1 MLKPKEAALV
11 LAKIN
16 AHHGNMQ
23 LDRLSVQT
31 FHEELRRDATL
42 QECMEAVRRFYS
54 QHSGDCWCRAGDVNA
69 EIRRMR
75 VESKPSEAQ
84 IEREMVELGV
94 DSGGA
99 DAVWMYRRMRIKG
112 IEPDRAARTALTT
125 RSPLFIQPAAPNTQ
139 ERRSRRPERALAGDL
154 HDIIGKETK

>member
-31 FHEELRRDATL
+31 FHEELRPDATL

-54 QHSGDCWCRAGDVNA
+54 QHASDCWCRAGDVNA

-75 VESKPSEAQ
+75 AESKPSEAQ
-84 IEREMVELGV
+84 IEKEMIDLGV
-94 DSGGA
+94 DSGGS
-99 DAVWMYRRMRIKG
+99 DAVWAYRRMRLKG
-112 IEPDRAARTALTT
+112 MEPNRAARTALTT
-125 RSPLFIQPAAPNTQ
+125 RSPLFIQPPAPNTQ
-139 ERRSRRPERALAGDL
+139 ERRSRRPERAFAGD

>member
-31 FHEELRRDATL
+31 FHEELRPDATL

-54 QHSGDCWCRAGDVNA
+54 QHAGDCWCRAGDVNA

-75 VESKPSEAQ
+75 AESKPSEAQ
-84 IEREMVELGV
+84 IEKETVELGV

-99 DAVWMYRRMRIKG
+99 DAVWAYRRMRLKG
-112 IEPDRAARTALTT
+112 MEPNRAAHTALTT
-125 RSPLFIQPAAPNTQ
+125 RSPLFIQPPAPNTQ
-139 ERRSRRPERALAGDL
+139 ERRSRRPERAFAGDL

>member
-31 FHEELRRDATL
+31 FHEELRPDATL

-54 QHSGDCWCRAGDVNA
+54 QHAGDCWCRAGDVNA
-69 EIRRMR
+69 EIRRMCA
-75 VESKPSEAQ
+75 ESKPSEAQ
-84 IEREMVELGV
+84 IEKEMIDLGV
-94 DSGGA
+94 DSGGS
-99 DAVWMYRRMRIKG
+99 DAVWVYRRMRLKG
-112 IEPDRAARTALTT
+112 MEPNRAARTALTT
-125 RSPLFIQPAAPNTQ
+125 RSPLFIQPPAPNTQ
-139 ERRSRRPERALAGDL
+139 ERRSRRPERAFAGDL

>member
-31 FHEELRRDATL
+31 FHEELRPDATL

-54 QHSGDCWCRAGDVNA
+54 QHAGDCWCRAGDVNA

-75 VESKPSEAQ
+75 AESKPSEAQ
-84 IEREMVELGV
+84 IEKEMIDLGV
-94 DSGGA
+94 DSGGS
-99 DAVWMYRRMRIKG
+99 DAVWAYRRMRLKG
-112 IEPDRAARTALTT
+112 MEPNRAARTALTT
-125 RSPLFIQPAAPNTQ
+125 RLPLFIQPPAPNTQ
-139 ERRSRRPERALAGDL
+139 ERRSRRPERAFAGDL

>member
-31 FHEELRRDATL
+31 FHEELRPDATL
-42 QECMEAVRRFYS
+42 QECMEAVRRFYA
-54 QHSGDCWCRAGDVNA
+54 QHAGDCWCRAGDVNA

-75 VESKPSEAQ
+75 AESKPSEAQ
-84 IEREMVELGV
+84 IEKEASELGV

-99 DAVWMYRRMRIKG
+99 DAVWAYRRMRLKG
-112 IEPDRAARTALTT
+112 MEPNRAARTALTT
-125 RSPLFIQPAAPNTQ
+125 RSPLVHPAPGTKH
-139 ERRSRRPERALAGDL
+139 AG
-154 HDIIGKETK
+154 EAVQTP

>member
-31 FHEELRRDATL
+31 FHEELRPDATIA
-42 QECMEAVRRFYS
+42 ECMEAVRRFYAGHDGS
-54 QHSGDCWCRAGDVNA
+54 CWCRAGDVNA

-75 VESKPSEAQ
+75 NESKPSEAQ
-84 IEREMVELGV
+84 IEREMISLGV

-99 DAVWMYRRMRIKG
+99 DAAWMYRRMRFKG
-112 IEPDRAARTALTT
+112 IEPDRAARIALTT
-125 RSPLFIQPAAPNTQ
+125 RSPLFIQPPSPNTQ
-139 ERRSRRPERALAGDL
+139 ERRSKRPERAFAGDL
-154 HDIIGKETK
+154 HGIIGKETK

>member
-31 FHEELRRDATL
+31 FHEELRQDATL
-42 QECMEAVRRFYS
+42 AECMEAVRRFYAGHDGS
-54 QHSGDCWCRAGDVNA
+54 CWCRAGDVNA

-75 VESKPSEAQ
+75 AEQQPSEAE
-84 IEREMVELGV
+84 IENEMVRLGV
-94 DSGGA
+94 DSGGFEA
-99 DAVWMYRRMRIKG
+99 AWLYRRMRIKG
-112 IEPDRAARTALTT
+112 IEPSKAAHTALTT
-125 RSPLFIQPAAPNTQ
+125 RSPLFIQPPSPNTQ
-139 ERRSRRPERALAGDL
+139 ERRSKRPERAFAGDL

>member
-31 FHEELRRDATL
+31 FHEELRPDATL

-54 QHSGDCWCRAGDVNA
+54 QHAGDCWCRAGDVNA

-75 VESKPSEAQ
+75 AESKPSEAQ
-84 IEREMVELGV
+84 IEKEMVELGV

-99 DAVWMYRRMRIKG
+99 DAVWAYRRMRLKG
-112 IEPDRAARTALTT
+112 MEPNRAARTALTT
-125 RSPLFIQPAAPNTQ
+125 RSPLFIQPPASNTQ
-139 ERRSRRPERALAGDL
+139 ERRSRRPERAFAGDL